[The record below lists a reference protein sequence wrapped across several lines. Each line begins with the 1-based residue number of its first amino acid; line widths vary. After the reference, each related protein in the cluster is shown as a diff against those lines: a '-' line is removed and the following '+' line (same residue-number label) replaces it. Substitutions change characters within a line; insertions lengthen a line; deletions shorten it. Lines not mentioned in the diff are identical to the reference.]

1 MKIRNAGKLRPV
13 ARPSVGPPAIR
24 QLNSPRDLSSYM
36 QVRLNMGRPASR
48 IELPP
53 ARQAAGF

>member
-1 MKIRNAGKLRPV
+1 MKTRNAAKLRPV
-13 ARPSVGPPAIR
+13 ARPSVGLPAIR

-36 QVRLNMGRPASR
+36 QVRLKMGRPASR

>member
-13 ARPSVGPPAIR
+13 ARPRVGPPAIR
-24 QLNSPRDLSSYM
+24 QLSGSRDLSSYM
-36 QVRLNMGRPASR
+36 QVRLKMGRPENR
-48 IELPP
+48 VELPP